1 MRENF
6 TYGLM
11 RRGWFTPAFHSNRK
25 LYSRGILL
33 INFLKR
39 GVQGGY
45 KGGMRTSIPSEGAPA
60 PSCKTLQYFLMDN

>member
-33 INFLKR
+33 INFLNW
-39 GVQGGY
+39 GFQGGCPPLLQW
-45 KGGMRTSIPSEGAPA
+45 GDEDVFTVRRGTSP
-60 PSCKTLQYFLMDN
+60 FLVV